1 MKALLVLT
9 VFAASVLAL
18 PATPDLD
25 PGLKTY
31 QRVPGI
37 SGNLS
42 AIGSDTLNNMMTH
55 WAEGFRSLYPN
66 VRIQIEGK
74 GSSTAPP
81 ALIEGTAQLGPMSR
95 EMRASEIDA
104 FVDEFGYEPTPVYVG
119 IDAVAVYVHKD
130 NPLPGLSLQ
139 ELDRVF
145 SSTRKR
151 GGSDLTRW
159 SGVGLGG
166 ALGDRSINVYGRNSA
181 SGTYGFFKKV
191 VLLDGDYRASVNE
204 QPGSSAVVQ
213 SVATDLFGI
222 GYSGIGY
229 RTSGVRIL
237 ALSNEG
243 GDLLYYPTFDNALNG
258 NYPLARFLMVY
269 VNKPPNARLD
279 PLTLE
284 FLKFVLSRQG
294 QQVVVDDRYFPLPAK
309 VVQQQLAALSQ

>member
-1 MKALLVLT
+1 MFLATFLAALVL
-9 VFAASVLAL
+9 AC
-18 PATPDLD
+18 ATGRANLDPDL
-25 PGLKTY
+25 PVY
-31 QRVPGI
+31 ERVPGI

-55 WAEGFRSLYPN
+55 WAEGFQAIYPN

-95 EMRASEIDA
+95 EMRASEVDD
-104 FVDEFGYEPTPVYVG
+104 FVDTFGYEPTLVRVG
-119 IDAVAVYVHKD
+119 IDAVAVYVNKD
-130 NPLPGLSLQ
+130 NPLPGMSLQ
-139 ELDRVF
+139 ELDAVF

-151 GGSDLTRW
+151 GGDNLSRW
-159 SGVGLGG
+159 GELNLGG
-166 ALGDRSINVYGRNSA
+166 GFADRSINIYGRNSA
-181 SGTYGFFKKV
+181 SGTYGFYKKI
-191 VLLDGDYRASVNE
+191 VLLDGDFRDSVNE

-213 SVATDLFGI
+213 SVATDLYGI

-243 GDLLYYPTFDNALNG
+243 GNVLYYPTFLNALNG
-258 NYPLARFLMVY
+258 NYPLARFLMIY
-269 VNKPPNARLD
+269 VNKAPNARMD

-284 FLKFVLSRQG
+284 FLKYILSRQG
-294 QQVVVDDRYFPLPAK
+294 QQVVVDDRYFPLPAM
-309 VVQQQLAALSQ
+309 VVEETRSMLAQ